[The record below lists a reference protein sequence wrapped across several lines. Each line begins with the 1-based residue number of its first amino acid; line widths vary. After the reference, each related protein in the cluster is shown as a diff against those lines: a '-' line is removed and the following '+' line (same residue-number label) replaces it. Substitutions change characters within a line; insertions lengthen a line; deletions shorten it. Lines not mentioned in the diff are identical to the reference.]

1 MGSTSPPSLATSRL
15 PIWAFFFPTPSPS
28 PSHSPRLRG
37 THPREGDPSILPLS
51 APPPSSA
58 ASPSGRHR
66 AVRTECVTR
75 TRTHTHTCSWRAAP
89 TRDMPRGGATRSP
102 SALSPAPC
110 HPSRL
115 LCPLSSAPR
124 RAQEQPGQGAH
135 SRGGV
140 CCLLR
145 IRITGGRRH
154 LNDER
159 WLRRGPGCR
168 GSARAGCQRRSC
180 LCHGWSRR
188 RALLARCGRSGGGP
202 EGWGRHGAGPR
213 VTAAAAVGNAHA
225 RIHEQQHLSRSGS
238 CHRRENT
245 MVSKNGTR
253 ARLEATATCNS
264 PAGGCTLHVWMPCR
278 YVACADVK
286 VVGKVHLSVCPC
298 GILHISTYRCNR
310 SLGKALTPTHKHAW
324 GDFPTSVQISISLNI
339 PHICSSFL
347 EDPSAHLPPWMEI
360 SPTDRKKHACV
371 SGAGELATAQPPY
384 TKGDTCFETT
394 KGITCPIHRKHT

>member
-1 MGSTSPPSLATSRL
+1 MSPLPAALSPKQRSPPRTGAARAGSAQPGGGLLPSPHPHHRGKKAFKRRAMAAPRAGLPGLCSCRL
-15 PIWAFFFPTPSPS
+15 PAA
-28 PSHSPRLRG
+28 
-37 THPREGDPSILPLS
+37 ELPLPWMEP
-51 APPPSSA
+51 APSSA
-58 ASPSGRHR
+58 RP
-66 AVRTECVTR
+66 VRE
-75 TRTHTHTCSWRAAP
+75 
-89 TRDMPRGGATRSP
+89 
-102 SALSPAPC
+102 
-110 HPSRL
+110 
-115 LCPLSSAPR
+115 
-124 RAQEQPGQGAH
+124 
-135 SRGGV
+135 
-140 CCLLR
+140 
-145 IRITGGRRH
+145 
-154 LNDER
+154 ER
-159 WLRRGPGCR
+159 
-168 GSARAGCQRRSC
+168 
-180 LCHGWSRR
+180 
-188 RALLARCGRSGGGP
+188 GGP

-286 VVGKVHLSVCPC
+286 AVGKVHLSVCPC

-324 GDFPTSVQISISLNI
+324 GDFPTPVQISISLDI

-371 SGAGELATAQPPY
+371 SGAGELATAQPPD